1 MVEEKQELLTP
12 EQQMMWKMRHRDE
25 KSKDA
30 TSEQKKAWNQ
40 GLRQKLE
47 TMSPA
52 DLAKTRMALQAEW
65 DAQPAD
71 QKEKKQQRI
80 ADKARKTADKGQ
92 GDADDDD

>member
-12 EQQMMWKMRHRDE
+12 QQQSMWKARHRDE
-25 KSKDA
+25 RPKTA
-30 TSEQKKAWNQ
+30 TQEEKKAWNK
-40 GLRQKLE
+40 GLRQKLS
-47 TMSPA
+47 TMSAA

-80 ADKARKTADKGQ
+80 ADKAKKSQDV
-92 GDADDDD
+92 DDDD